1 MYTTLLSLHSVF
13 RWLIV
18 IGVIYT
24 LYRAYTG
31 LAANKT
37 FTSADANTRKY
48 TVIAAHIQL
57 LLGLALYFLSPMV
70 QYFMS
75 NFSAAVKIKEM
86 RFYGMEHSI
95 VMILAIILI
104 TIGSA
109 VSKKKESDRAKIQ
122 SPGNMVYYCADPA
135 AVNGSLACFTFF
147 YAALAKILKIQD

>member
-95 VMILAIILI
+95 VMFLAIVFI

-109 VSKKKESDRAKIQ
+109 VSKKKDTDLAK
-122 SPGNMVYYCADPA
+122 
-135 AVNGSLACFTFF
+135 FK
-147 YAALAKILKIQD
+147 ALAIWFTIALILLLLMVPWPVSPFSMRPWLRF

>member
-24 LYRAYTG
+24 LYRAYSG
-31 LAANKT
+31 ISGSKS
-37 FTSADANTRKY
+37 FTSADANTRKF

-57 LLGLALYFLSPMV
+57 LIGVALYILSPMTK
-70 QYFMS
+70 YFMS
-75 NFSAAVKIKEM
+75 NFSTAVKIKEM

-95 VMILAIILI
+95 VMVLAIILI

-109 VSKKKESDRAKIQ
+109 VSKKKETDRAK
-122 SPGNMVYYCADPA
+122 
-135 AVNGSLACFTFF
+135 FK
-147 YAALAKILKIQD
+147 ALAIWFTIALILLLLMVPWPVSPFSMRPWLRF

>member
-86 RFYGMEHSI
+86 RFYGMEQSI

-109 VSKKKESDRAKIQ
+109 VSKKKESDRAK
-122 SPGNMVYYCADPA
+122 
-135 AVNGSLACFTFF
+135 FK
-147 YAALAKILKIQD
+147 ALAIWFTIALILLLLMIPWPISPFSMRPWFRV